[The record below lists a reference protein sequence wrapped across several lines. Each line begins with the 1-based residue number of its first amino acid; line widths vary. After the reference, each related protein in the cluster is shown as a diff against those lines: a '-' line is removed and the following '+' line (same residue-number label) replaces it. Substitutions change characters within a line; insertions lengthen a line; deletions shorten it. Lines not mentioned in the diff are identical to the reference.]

1 MAAADEVAA
10 LRERVAALE
19 LELSRAERTK
29 EVLMDR
35 VEASLASETASFGLF
50 ERTVVL
56 ERVVVE
62 RTRELDA
69 LNQTLLRQKDELEEA
84 LARVRGLEGI
94 IPVCMHCHRIREGEA
109 DWQRFEAYLSAHS
122 DAHFSHGICPSCFRE
137 RYDDSAKLEPET

>member
-1 MAAADEVAA
+1 
-10 LRERVAALE
+10 
-19 LELSRAERTK
+19 
-29 EVLMDR
+29 MDR

-69 LNQTLLRQKDELEEA
+69 LNQTLLRQKDDLEEA

-122 DAHFSHGICPSCFRE
+122 DAQFSHGICPSCFRE
-137 RYDDSAKLEPET
+137 RYDDPAKHEP